1 MFGEPVAVI
10 AGRIGEACE
19 RYAARQRVG
28 GGFSGATGFVEHAQA
43 ERQCGQSGQ
52 IEVGAEGVERHDE
65 AIGAGRNGLISG
77 FGMPN
82 YFASTFARSNNQEE
96 YRKPKIFVPAAPGL
110 ALWSLAARAARAW
123 SLADGP
129 TRVRSPSRCPRARPI
144 LRPNGITRNANER
157 ATRTTYGLHG
167 VPSRDERS
175 RVMSGAR
182 RRLKTLVGAASVL
195 YAPGD
200 ADVAQVCDVRRRSH
214 AGRRPRRSPAFTAD
228 LLQADAAGLAGTT
241 GSQEPIVALAA
252 LSQATSAIGLVATV
266 STTYHHPYNLARLIG
281 TLDHVSG
288 GRAAWNAVTS
298 SVGEENFG
306 DAALPDP
313 ERRYAR
319 AAEFVEVVNA
329 LFDANDPRATRRGQG
344 GGISVDPRQLG
355 AIDYRGAH
363 FQVQGPLNVPPS
375 PQRRPVLFQAGQ
387 SASGVSLG
395 AKYAEVVYTS
405 QPTHDDARAFV
416 AELHR
421 QAIAF
426 GRADRLPLVM
436 NSFHSVIGES
446 DADVAR
452 RLRDKHER
460 IDYEQG
466 RLKLADMLGG
476 GVDLR
481 ELPLDQPL
489 PASLLPAIDSVH
501 RRRGR
506 VAIFVGYA
514 RQRLT
519 LRELIIRAQET
530 GHWSVAGTPE
540 QLADAI
546 ETRYRAGP
554 STCCLHAGQPT
565 IRPAAQRV
573 AARIAAARSAR
584 YRLRGRR
591 FSREPGTAG
600 VAARGRGGVND
611 G

>member
-1 MFGEPVAVI
+1 
-10 AGRIGEACE
+10 
-19 RYAARQRVG
+19 
-28 GGFSGATGFVEHAQA
+28 
-43 ERQCGQSGQ
+43 
-52 IEVGAEGVERHDE
+52 
-65 AIGAGRNGLISG
+65 
-77 FGMPN
+77 
-82 YFASTFARSNNQEE
+82 
-96 YRKPKIFVPAAPGL
+96 
-110 ALWSLAARAARAW
+110 
-123 SLADGP
+123 
-129 TRVRSPSRCPRARPI
+129 
-144 LRPNGITRNANER
+144 
-157 ATRTTYGLHG
+157 
-167 VPSRDERS
+167 
-175 RVMSGAR
+175 MSGAR

-200 ADVAQVCDVRRRSH
+200 PDVVHGVRRAASLARK
-214 AGRRPRRSPAFTAD
+214 AEAEKITGLFTAD

-252 LSQATSAIGLVATV
+252 LSQATSSIGLVATV

-329 LFDANDPRATRRGQG
+329 LFDANDPRATRRAQG
-344 GGISVDPRQLG
+344 GGLSVDPRKLG
-355 AIDYRGAH
+355 AIDYHGEH
-363 FQVQGPLNVPPS
+363 FQVRGPLNVPPS

-395 AKYAEVVYTS
+395 ARYAEVVYTS

-416 AELHR
+416 AELRR
-421 QAIAF
+421 QAAAF
-426 GRADRLPLVM
+426 GRGDRPPLVM

-476 GVDLR
+476 SVDLR
-481 ELPLDQPL
+481 DLPLDQPL
-489 PASLLPAIDSVH
+489 PAALLPAIDSVH

-506 VAIFVGYA
+506 VAIFVAYA

-530 GHWSVAGTPE
+530 GHWFVAGTPE

-546 ETRYRAGP
+546 E
-554 STCCLHAGQPT
+554 
-565 IRPAAQRV
+565 
-573 AARIAAARSAR
+573 AR
-584 YRLRGRR
+584 YREGLVDVLSLHGLGQPDQEDLLLNGLLPELRRR
-591 FSREPGTAG
+591 GLLDTDYVGGDFRANLELPAQRRETAE
-600 VAARGRGGVND
+600 A
-611 G
+611 

>member
-1 MFGEPVAVI
+1 
-10 AGRIGEACE
+10 
-19 RYAARQRVG
+19 
-28 GGFSGATGFVEHAQA
+28 
-43 ERQCGQSGQ
+43 
-52 IEVGAEGVERHDE
+52 
-65 AIGAGRNGLISG
+65 
-77 FGMPN
+77 
-82 YFASTFARSNNQEE
+82 
-96 YRKPKIFVPAAPGL
+96 
-110 ALWSLAARAARAW
+110 
-123 SLADGP
+123 
-129 TRVRSPSRCPRARPI
+129 
-144 LRPNGITRNANER
+144 
-157 ATRTTYGLHG
+157 
-167 VPSRDERS
+167 
-175 RVMSGAR
+175 MSGAR

-200 ADVAQVCDVRRRSH
+200 ADVAQGVRRAASLARK
-214 AGRRPRRSPAFTAD
+214 AEAEKITGLFTAD

-313 ERRYAR
+313 EQRYAR
-319 AAEFVEVVNA
+319 AAEFIEVVNA
-329 LFDANDPRATRRGQG
+329 LFDANHPRATRRGPG
-344 GGISVDPRQLG
+344 GGISVDPLKLG

-375 PQRRPVLFQAGQ
+375 AQRRPVLFQAGQ
-387 SASGVSLG
+387 SAGGVALG
-395 AKYAEVVYTS
+395 ARYAEVVYTS
-405 QPTHDDARAFV
+405 QPTLDDARAFV

-421 QAIAF
+421 QAAAF
-426 GRADRLPLVM
+426 GRGDRPPLVM

-481 ELPLDQPL
+481 GLPLDQPL

-519 LRELIIRAQET
+519 LRELIVRAQET
-530 GHWSVAGTPE
+530 GHWFVAGTPE

-546 ETRYRAGP
+546 ETRYRAGLVDVLSP
-554 STCCLHAGQPT
+554 HGLGQPDQEDLLLNGLLPELRRRDLLDT
-565 IRPAAQRV
+565 DYVGGDFRANLELPALRREAV
-573 AARIAAARSAR
+573 AA
-584 YRLRGRR
+584 
-591 FSREPGTAG
+591 
-600 VAARGRGGVND
+600 
-611 G
+611 

>member
-1 MFGEPVAVI
+1 
-10 AGRIGEACE
+10 
-19 RYAARQRVG
+19 
-28 GGFSGATGFVEHAQA
+28 
-43 ERQCGQSGQ
+43 
-52 IEVGAEGVERHDE
+52 
-65 AIGAGRNGLISG
+65 
-77 FGMPN
+77 
-82 YFASTFARSNNQEE
+82 
-96 YRKPKIFVPAAPGL
+96 
-110 ALWSLAARAARAW
+110 
-123 SLADGP
+123 
-129 TRVRSPSRCPRARPI
+129 
-144 LRPNGITRNANER
+144 
-157 ATRTTYGLHG
+157 
-167 VPSRDERS
+167 
-175 RVMSGAR
+175 MSDTR

-195 YAPGD
+195 VAPGD
-200 ADVAQVCDVRRRSH
+200 ADPAQGMRRAAALARK
-214 AGRRPRRSPAFTAD
+214 AEAEKITGLFTAD
-228 LLQADAAGLAGTT
+228 LLQADPAGLAGST

-252 LSQATSAIGLVATV
+252 LSQATSSIGLVATV

-313 ERRYAR
+313 EQRYAR

-329 LFDANDPRATRRGQG
+329 LFDANAPDAVRRTASG
-344 GGISVDPRQLG
+344 GVSVDPLKLG
-355 AIDYRGAH
+355 PIDYRGAH

-387 SASGVSLG
+387 SASGVTLG
-395 AKYAEVVYTS
+395 ARFAEVVYTS
-405 QPTHDDARAFV
+405 QPTLEDARTFV
-416 AELHR
+416 GELHR
-421 QAIAF
+421 QATAF
-426 GRADRLPLVM
+426 GRAGRLPLVM

-481 ELPLDQPL
+481 DLPLDQPL
-489 PASLLPAIDSVH
+489 PGSLLPAIDSVH

-530 GHWSVAGTPE
+530 GHWFVAGTPE

-546 ETRYRAGP
+546 ETRYRAGLVDVL
-554 STCCLHAGQPT
+554 SLHGLGQPDQEDLLLNGLLPELRRRNLLDT
-565 IRPAAQRV
+565 DYLGDDFRTNLALPALQR
-573 AARIAAARSAR
+573 
-584 YRLRGRR
+584 
-591 FSREPGTAG
+591 ETAT
-600 VAARGRGGVND
+600 A
-611 G
+611 